1 MFFTR
6 IQIPK
11 FYFFAKITPTLRK
24 TCKNLLRGVS
34 ENPAPANDTPRP
46 MCRGLESSQ
55 QTHNTKGR
63 LNLDKSRGFPVAKPV
78 WWEIA

>member
-1 MFFTR
+1 MFFYDPNSK
-6 IQIPK
+6 IL
-11 FYFFAKITPTLRK
+11 FVSKITPTLRK